1 MKPGDLVK
9 LDIPG
14 YPHHGMVGI
23 IVDMTVTGKL
33 EYGWK
38 PRYSYRKPRYSYH
51 VLVGGK
57 VSRFPYE
64 ELLAAE
70 DWEDE
75 TR

>member
-14 YPHHGMVGI
+14 YPRHGMVGI

-38 PRYSYRKPRYSYH
+38 PRYSYH

-70 DWEDE
+70 GWEDE